1 MNESLYVN
9 NHGLRLITQFEGAPR
24 LSARLC
30 EGGRYELGY
39 GVTFHPDGRPVE
51 RGETCTD
58 DYAMAMFRNAL
69 TVFEDVVRRH
79 VTIELNSNQFSAL
92 VALTYNIGEENFAT
106 GPKGPCTVLRETNAR
121 RFEDAAAAFGMWVF
135 ATKDGYRQALRGLL
149 RRHYSEACLY
159 LGYDWTLATE
169 DDAIALQRIVPE
181 GDPPQGADRVTYKTP
196 FVEVLRIA
204 QHYPL
209 PALDESPEPVQ
220 AVSPV
225 PAPMEQAGE
234 KTAVAPV
241 PDSAKAGSELVLT
254 KDMQAAPAVKPDAAG
269 AVTVPPTQVA
279 APVTVSK
286 PEPAKPSNSPQAPV
300 SASVK
305 EATAAAPPSSPV
317 ALPNLPAPKPAQPP
331 VIPGVDG
338 VKPKS
343 PWTVQPEDVHYR
355 LDPGAGLKPLEDSD
369 RAKAVVMQ
377 RLFLMVIYLGGAGI
391 FGSTFTAGS
400 ELLMKHPALMSV
412 ILDLAVPL
420 ALSLL
425 ALFLGAVGKSWA
437 DWKRHK
443 AQERACQ
450 GLY

>member
-300 SASVK
+300 SASV
-305 EATAAAPPSSPV
+305 EGPAAASAPPPV
-317 ALPNLPAPKPAQPP
+317 ALPKLDPPKPPP
-331 VIPGVDG
+331 VIA
-338 VKPKS
+338 PKS
-343 PWTVQPEDVHYR
+343 IDIRSIPYGEITPENGAKNMTDSKRVIGMVVVGMGSIVQILAGREIVSSTV
-355 LDPGAGLKPLEDSD
+355 
-369 RAKAVVMQ
+369 
-377 RLFLMVIYLGGAGI
+377 
-391 FGSTFTAGS
+391 
-400 ELLMKHPALMSV
+400 
-412 ILDLAVPL
+412 
-420 ALSLL
+420 
-425 ALFLGAVGKSWA
+425 GAVFFDMSRDPVLVALIAGAIAMFFGWVIRKRGTHIVAKGMA
-437 DWKRHK
+437 DAKQVLK
-443 AQERACQ
+443 
-450 GLY
+450 